1 MNFNIALV
9 SILSILFFFCLEAV
23 IFILIFRKRNKL
35 ATKIVKRLMKTQMI
49 PYRKTM
55 AQIDEELTK
64 MLDE

>member
-1 MNFNIALV
+1 MDFNILLV